1 MIRRF
6 VNRLL
11 GRRFGEPSPG
21 QQLAAL
27 SAHARI
33 VDASTDRE
41 RARLVAKQMR
51 DAMPGRDW
59 RVAL

>member
-1 MIRRF
+1 MIRLF
-6 VNRLL
+6 P
-11 GRRFGEPSPG
+11 RRRPTPSPG

-33 VDASTDRE
+33 VAAATDRE

-51 DAMPGRDW
+51 DAMPGREW
-59 RVAL
+59 RWSL